1 MWDLI
6 QKNKN
11 EELNE
16 QERQELQK
24 LFLNDPDEKIYLRIR
39 QGLEKDL
46 TFDEIMYF
54 RMEHQIKELELNRR
68 SGRNHKDRLW
78 ELMQRDR
85 RSWRNS

>member
-16 QERQELQK
+16 QERQELEK

-68 SGRNHKDRLW
+68 SGRN
-78 ELMQRDR
+78 QRTDCG
-85 RSWRNS
+85 N